1 MAQGPAAHGQCLE
14 AQGQTLEGFTAVVL
28 AGTALGALT
37 LSLVS
42 YPISC
47 SSAEANLAGWMTP

>member
-1 MAQGPAAHGQCLE
+1 MVQGPAACGQCLE
-14 AQGQTLEGFTAVVL
+14 AQGQISEGFVAVVL
-28 AGTALGALT
+28 ARTDLGALA
-37 LSLVS
+37 LPLVS

>member
-1 MAQGPAAHGQCLE
+1 MVQGPAACGQCLE
-14 AQGQTLEGFTAVVL
+14 AQGQTLEGFAAVVL

-37 LSLVS
+37 LPLVS